1 MGKCLVLLQFDVLLT
16 FIGDLFYPKQKRRRS
31 ELEIGTERVVGK
43 YWKAK
48 LWLGYKINK
57 FILKKVCSHNSLEPW
72 FLYFIAV
79 PRTFV
84 LSQLCNTDDTR
95 WNCARPQVN
104 TIQGKY
110 FSQNFSSDI
119 HAEALT
125 RSNSKKLGDCDNFH
139 ISKCKIYLTKQRS
152 RDLRRSNSLSAIT
165 ELDN

>member
-16 FIGDLFYPKQKRRRS
+16 FIGDLFFPKQKRKRS

-57 FILKKVCSHNSLEPW
+57 FILKKECSHNSLEPW

-84 LSQLCNTDDTR
+84 LSYHNSVIR
-95 WNCARPQVN
+95 M
-104 TIQGKY
+104 IQGEIVQGHRWTQYKASISHKTLVLIFMQKPWQGVTHRNWETVITFIYPNVKY
-110 FSQNFSSDI
+110 IFQSKE
-119 HAEALT
+119 AET
-125 RSNSKKLGDCDNFH
+125 WGG
-139 ISKCKIYLTKQRS
+139 
-152 RDLRRSNSLSAIT
+152 
-165 ELDN
+165 

>member
-16 FIGDLFYPKQKRRRS
+16 FIGDLFYPKQKRRS

-57 FILKKVCSHNSLEPW
+57 FILKKECSQNSLEPW

-84 LSQLCNTDDTR
+84 LSYHNSVIRMTQGHR
-95 WNCARPQVN
+95 WTQHKASIPHKTLVLIFMQKPW
-104 TIQGKY
+104 QGVTHRNWETVITLIYPNVKY
-110 FSQNFSSDI
+110 IFQSKE
-119 HAEALT
+119 AET
-125 RSNSKKLGDCDNFH
+125 WGG
-139 ISKCKIYLTKQRS
+139 
-152 RDLRRSNSLSAIT
+152 
-165 ELDN
+165 